1 VSGRRPEFWWPDS
14 GRIEGAAVYDQ
25 AGAITRV
32 PLRLDPYGSLFV
44 VFRKAAPAESKR
56 LVVVT
61 RNGQALLDTAPIPSA
76 EPDKGAARQPAET
89 IRLTRSPNGAI
100 EALVSAPGAYALK
113 SAAGITRS
121 LNVAALPAPME
132 IEGPWELHF
141 PPNWGAP
148 ERVTLDHLISW
159 SEHSEPGVKHF
170 SGTAAYLKKF
180 DIPATLLGAERRLW
194 LDLGKVAVMAEVK
207 LNGQDLGIL
216 WKPPF
221 RVDITDAAKSGENAL
236 EIKVVN
242 LWINRQIGDEQLPE
256 DSDRNPNGT
265 LKSWP
270 EWLAQGKPSPTGRF
284 TFTSWRLWKKNDPLV
299 ESGLLGPVTIQAA
312 QTATIRF

>member
-1 VSGRRPEFWWPDS
+1 LT
-14 GRIEGAAVYDQ
+14 RIPS
-25 AGAITRV
+25 GAI
-32 PLRLDPYGSLFV
+32 
-44 VFRKAAPAESKR
+44 K
-56 LVVVT
+56 
-61 RNGQALLDTAPIPSA
+61 
-76 EPDKGAARQPAET
+76 
-89 IRLTRSPNGAI
+89 
-100 EALVSAPGAYALK
+100 ALVTTPGAYALK
-113 SAAGITRS
+113 SAGGKTR
-121 LNVAALPAPME
+121 NFEVPALPSP
-132 IEGPWELHF
+132 IRLEGPWELRF
-141 PPNWGAP
+141 APNWGAP

-159 SEHSEPGVKHF
+159 SEHSEPGVKYF
-170 SGTAAYLKKF
+170 SGTATYLKTF
-180 DIPATLLGAERRLW
+180 DIPPGLLGAERRLC

-221 RVDITDAAKSGENAL
+221 RADITPAARQGENAL

-256 DSDRNPNGT
+256 DSDRNPDGT